1 MVDKAVAVVMEPA
14 ISVVTFVLKKIY
26 RLKNIEVGNTTY
38 VHRMAEE
45 FTSFVV
51 LTNCLK
57 IFNLDSFSSVLLC
70 LIFVC

>member
-14 ISVVTFVLKKIY
+14 LSVVSFVLKKDY
-26 RLKNIEVGNTTY
+26 RLKNIEVGSTTY
-38 VHRMAEE
+38 IHRMAEE

-51 LTNCLK
+51 LTNSLK

-70 LIFVC
+70 AI

>member
-14 ISVVTFVLKKIY
+14 LSVVTFVLKKNY
-26 RLKNIEVGNTTY
+26 RLDYIEVGNTTY
-38 VHRMAEE
+38 IHRMAEE

-51 LTNCLK
+51 LTNSLK

-70 LIFVC
+70 LI

>member
-14 ISVVTFVLKKIY
+14 LSVVTFVLKKDY
-26 RLKNIEVGNTTY
+26 RLDNIEVGNTTY
-38 VHRMAEE
+38 IHRMTEE

-51 LTNCLK
+51 LTNSLK

-70 LIFVC
+70 LI